1 MTLERV
7 EPLIPRMN
15 DYLIAL
21 CDRDISFNADE
32 TRAQAINTAKYQYLC
47 ELLNIG
53 TEQAEAQEIARAIQ
67 NVYNQPHSWR
77 LFPGTIETLE
87 ALKERGIRLAI
98 ISNWTMNL
106 EGLLQAL
113 GLAHYFDAIVVST
126 VVHLYKP
133 QPEIFHLAAKLLKAE
148 PSQCLHVGDSF
159 AADVQGALAAGF
171 DAVLFDPHGTSQHN
185 FTPTIT
191 ALSQLIPLLAR

>member
-1 MTLERV
+1 
-7 EPLIPRMN
+7 MN
-15 DYLIAL
+15 SYLSAL
-21 CDRDISFNADE
+21 CDKDLSFNADE

-47 ELLNIG
+47 GLLNIG
-53 TEQAEAQEIARAIQ
+53 AEQAEAQEIARAIQ

-106 EGLLQAL
+106 EELLQAL
-113 GLAHYFDAIVVST
+113 DLAHYFDAIIVST

-133 QPEIFHLAAKLLKAE
+133 QPEIFHLTAKLLKVE
-148 PSQCLHVGDSF
+148 LSRCLHVGDSF
-159 AADVQGALAAGF
+159 KTDVQGALAAGF
-171 DAVLFDPHGTSQHN
+171 NAALFDPHSTSQHN

-191 ALSQLIPLLAR
+191 TLPQLIPLLVR